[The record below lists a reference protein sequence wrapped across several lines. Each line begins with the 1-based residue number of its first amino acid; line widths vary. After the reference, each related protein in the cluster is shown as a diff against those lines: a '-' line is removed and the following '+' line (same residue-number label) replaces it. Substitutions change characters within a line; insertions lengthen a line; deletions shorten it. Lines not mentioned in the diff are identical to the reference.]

1 MSNIKHQTFNTE
13 YSTSNIKHRIF
24 NTGIQYRIFNVEHQN
39 TGYLTPE
46 FNTEYSTSNILHSS
60 FFILHSSFPQ
70 NVILNI
76 NLMPCL
82 LAVGR
87 SR

>member
-1 MSNIKHQTFNTE
+1 MSNIKHRNSTPNN
-13 YSTSNIKHRIF
+13 STSNIKHRIF
-24 NTGIQYRIFNVEHQN
+24 NTGIQYRIFKGE
-39 TGYLTPE
+39 
-46 FNTEYSTSNILHSS
+46 
-60 FFILHSSFPQ
+60 HSSFPQ